1 MPRKREMFE
10 RTDVPEPSP
19 LRNVIGALVAVAAV
33 AATIMVVV
41 FTWNRA
47 NLESH
52 LGDNALEEAV
62 HDLSQYGVASP
73 PAGRSGTG
81 DAVHCTLLLTTSS
94 IDAQG
99 ASLEDARIL
108 AINATKG
115 SAVLV
120 NLPVDLAL
128 TVDGSPTTLSELCVK
143 EGYASCVVPLGRA
156 AGLRFSNGVVVS
168 TDDVLGSAAQLAGTD
183 PGELLDSAEAF
194 ISRIRTDMD
203 ASGLLEL
210 AEHLS
215 QVDMSSLA
223 SVDVPLV
230 AESVTDEEGNVS
242 TTDRQVVDE
251 GELGVLIGLFA

>member
-19 LRNVIGALVAVAAV
+19 LRNVIGAMVAVAAI
-33 AATIMVVV
+33 AATVVAVV
-41 FTWNRA
+41 FAWNRA

-52 LGDNALEEAV
+52 LGDSALEEAV
-62 HDLSQYGVASP
+62 HDLAEYGVASP

-81 DAVHCTLLLTTSS
+81 DTVYCTLLLTTSG
-94 IDAQG
+94 IDTQNAP
-99 ASLEDARIL
+99 LEDARIL
-108 AINATKG
+108 AIDSTKG

-128 TVDGSPTTLSELCVK
+128 TVDGSPTTLSELCAK

-168 TDDVLGSAAQLAGTD
+168 ADDILGSAAQLAGTD
-183 PGELLDSAEAF
+183 PDGLLSSAKTF
-194 ISRIRTDMD
+194 VSRIRTDME
-203 ASGLLEL
+203 AGELLEL

-223 SVDVPLV
+223 SVDVPLK

-242 TTDRQVVDE
+242 TTDRQVIDE